1 MLANNGEK
9 TVLILAG
16 TLNSGLSYLIT
27 TVSNLILVQEKNAHS
42 KWSLREV
49 ARSEKKRGGFF
60 LSFIHL
66 ENYCRQ
72 TFFFCLSNF
81 R

>member
-42 KWSLREV
+42 KWYLREV
-49 ARSEKKRGGFF
+49 ARSEKKARRVLSLIYTPRKLLSSNFF
-60 LSFIHL
+60 LLPF
-66 ENYCRQ
+66 
-72 TFFFCLSNF
+72 
-81 R
+81 